1 MGEAQSDTGQGMSTQ
16 IFTDEVVRVSR
27 HTLAPGETTG
37 EHHHA
42 FPYVVVPIFGGDVRV
57 DSSSGKDFV
66 TLVDQVPYGRQS
78 GAVHSLTNISL
89 KPIDFVEIEFLPST
103 D

>member
-1 MGEAQSDTGQGMSTQ
+1 M
-16 IFTDEVVRVSR
+16 RVSR
-27 HTLAPGETTG
+27 HTLARGKRRESTITN
-37 EHHHA
+37 
-42 FPYVVVPIFGGDVRV
+42 FLMSLCQFFGGDVRV

-78 GAVHSLTNISL
+78 GAVHSLANISL
-89 KPIDFVEIEFLPST
+89 KLIDFVEIEFLPST